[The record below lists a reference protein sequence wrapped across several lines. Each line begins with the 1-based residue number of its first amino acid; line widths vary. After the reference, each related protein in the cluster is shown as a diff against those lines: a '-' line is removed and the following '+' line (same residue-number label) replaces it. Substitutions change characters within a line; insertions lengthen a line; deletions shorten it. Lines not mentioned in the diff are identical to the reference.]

1 MHTQSVAH
9 TNSGGLAEAL
19 KKKKNLGLYLKSVLY
34 SEDNRSYWGVG
45 LHLETGMYAT
55 F

>member
-19 KKKKNLGLYLKSVLY
+19 KKKIWACTLKSVLY